1 LLRRAKRRNRRSWK
15 MKMKDVVLWR
25 LNLDAF
31 FSPRVPDISDISDIS
46 GKLDETMDEGPPPSR
61 GVVA

>member
-1 LLRRAKRRNRRSWK
+1 
-15 MKMKDVVLWR
+15 MKDVVVWR

-31 FSPRVPDISDISDIS
+31 FSPRVPDISEIS
-46 GKLDETMDEGPPPSR
+46 GNLDETMDEGPTPSR

>member
-1 LLRRAKRRNRRSWK
+1 
-15 MKMKDVVLWR
+15 MKMKDVVAWR

-31 FSPRVPDISDISDIS
+31 FAPRVPDISEIS
-46 GKLDETMDEGPPPSR
+46 GKLDETIDEGPPPSR